1 MQENTK
7 NKRQVVLDTETTGLD
22 PNSGHRII
30 EIGCVEMVDRML
42 TGKTLHFYFNVDRKI
57 DPQAVAVH
65 GITNEFLEDKPKFV
79 DKVDD
84 IIAFLNNSEVL
95 IHNAPFDVGFLESE
109 FSKLPDSSAFQNA
122 KLSRYSKITDTLS
135 MAKKMHPR
143 QRNSLDAL
151 CKRYK
156 IDNTHRTLHGALLDS
171 QILAQVYLA
180 MTGGQKNLFES
191 NISKDS
197 QKAEGSSKK
206 IKSEYDLS
214 NLDLGQLKTI
224 KLSDKIKQEH
234 EIYIRN
240 L

>member
-1 MQENTK
+1 
-7 NKRQVVLDTETTGLD
+7 
-22 PNSGHRII
+22 
-30 EIGCVEMVDRML
+30 
-42 TGKTLHFYFNVDRKI
+42 
-57 DPQAVAVH
+57 
-65 GITNEFLEDKPKFV
+65 
-79 DKVDD
+79 
-84 IIAFLNNSEVL
+84 
-95 IHNAPFDVGFLESE
+95 
-109 FSKLPDSSAFQNA
+109 
-122 KLSRYSKITDTLS
+122 
-135 MAKKMHPR
+135 
-143 QRNSLDAL
+143 
-151 CKRYK
+151 
-156 IDNTHRTLHGALLDS
+156 
-171 QILAQVYLA
+171 

>member
-1 MQENTK
+1 M
-7 NKRQVVLDTETTGLD
+7 VLDTETTGLD

-95 IHNAPFDVGFLESE
+95 IHNAPFDVSFLESE

-135 MAKKMHPR
+135 MAKKCIHAKGTLRCIM
-143 QRNSLDAL
+143 Q
-151 CKRYK
+151 K
-156 IDNTHRTLHGALLDS
+156 IQD
-171 QILAQVYLA
+171 
-180 MTGGQKNLFES
+180 
-191 NISKDS
+191 
-197 QKAEGSSKK
+197 
-206 IKSEYDLS
+206 
-214 NLDLGQLKTI
+214 
-224 KLSDKIKQEH
+224 
-234 EIYIRN
+234 
-240 L
+240 